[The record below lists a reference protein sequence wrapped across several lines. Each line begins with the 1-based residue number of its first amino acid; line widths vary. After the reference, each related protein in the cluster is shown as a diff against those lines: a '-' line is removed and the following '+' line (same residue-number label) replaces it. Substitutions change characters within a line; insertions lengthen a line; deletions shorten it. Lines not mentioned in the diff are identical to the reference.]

1 MQDKKNFDYRT
12 FRMSLIKEFSSKK
25 ILSLIWQQDGTPYF
39 KAKGTAAGVFSGCFP
54 FFGFQTLLG
63 IFLARII
70 KGNLALAAIGTWVSN
85 PFTYVPLYLFN
96 YKLGAFLLRNPD
108 KINLK
113 PMLIKDEFWAQGW
126 YISLRLILGSS
137 LVGLFLGFIF
147 GLFAYCFYKRKFK
160 KVI

>member
-1 MQDKKNFDYRT
+1 MK
-12 FRMSLIKEFSSKK
+12 LIKDLNFKK
-25 ILSLIWQQDGTPYF
+25 ILSLFLEQNGSPIF
-39 KAKGTAAGVFSGCFP
+39 NAKGIAFGVFSGCFP

-63 IFLARII
+63 VFLAQIGR
-70 KGNLALAAIGTWVSN
+70 GNIVLAAIGTWVSN

>member
-1 MQDKKNFDYRT
+1 MKI
-12 FRMSLIKEFSSKK
+12 IKDLKFKK
-25 ILSLIWQQDGTPYF
+25 ILSLFLEQNGSPIF
-39 KAKGTAAGVFSGCFP
+39 NAKGIAFGVFSGCFP

-63 IFLARII
+63 VFLAQIGR
-70 KGNLALAAIGTWVSN
+70 GNIVLAAIGTWVSN

>member
-1 MQDKKNFDYRT
+1 MKI
-12 FRMSLIKEFSSKK
+12 IKDLKFKK
-25 ILSLIWQQDGTPYF
+25 ILSLFLEQNGSPIF
-39 KAKGTAAGVFSGCFP
+39 NAKGIAFGVFSGCFP

-63 IFLARII
+63 VFLAQIGR
-70 KGNLALAAIGTWVSN
+70 GNIVLAAIGTWVSN

-137 LVGLFLGFIF
+137 LVGIFLGFIF
-147 GLFAYCFYKRKFK
+147 GLFAYCFYKKKFK

>member
-1 MQDKKNFDYRT
+1 MKI
-12 FRMSLIKEFSSKK
+12 IKDLKFKK
-25 ILSLIWQQDGTPYF
+25 ILSLFLEQNGSPIF
-39 KAKGTAAGVFSGCFP
+39 NAKGIAFGVFSGCFP

-63 IFLARII
+63 VFLAQIGR
-70 KGNLALAAIGTWVSN
+70 GNIVLAAIGTWVSN

-147 GLFAYCFYKRKFK
+147 GLLAYCFYKRKFK

>member
-1 MQDKKNFDYRT
+1 MK
-12 FRMSLIKEFSSKK
+12 LIKDLNFKK
-25 ILSLIWQQDGTPYF
+25 ILSLFLEQNGSPF
-39 KAKGTAAGVFSGCFP
+39 FNAKGIAFGVFSGCFP

-63 IFLARII
+63 VFLAQIGR
-70 KGNLALAAIGTWVSN
+70 GNIVLAAIGTWVSN

-113 PMLIKDEFWAQGW
+113 PMLIKDDFWAQGW
-126 YISLRLILGSS
+126 YISLRLIIGSS